1 MHNYIIKG
9 NSLKR
14 PANRESGLEV
24 IQFNCNGLSNKL
36 SEVKVYLYS
45 NKPDILCLCETWL
58 KRNQPKFI
66 GYRVYFMNRDG
77 APKGGLAI
85 LVREDI
91 EYRIK
96 QITQF
101 PNGGLEIQGIQ
112 IKYREEIID
121 VINCYNP
128 GQNITEQ
135 EFLFYLSQATK
146 SFIMIGDFNA
156 HHPLW
161 DIRGRSN
168 FTGRTLS
175 NTIDKLNIG
184 ILNDRDIPTYIDK
197 RTGTSSCLDLCL
209 VSQNLRLIGNFFRG
223 TDLGSDH
230 APIQCNFGLII
241 NKSKLEV
248 QKRWK
253 IKSSNWEIFTS
264 ELSKSNQEEEIESQN
279 ATSLNKKLS
288 SKILEAANLAIP
300 MTSGT
305 KTYTFGTPWWDNE
318 CSKVAA
324 QRKKAKGKLWKSPT
338 VENLIN
344 YKKWEAKAKNLK

>member
-101 PNGGLEIQGIQ
+101 PNGGL
-112 IKYREEIID
+112 
-121 VINCYNP
+121 
-128 GQNITEQ
+128 
-135 EFLFYLSQATK
+135 
-146 SFIMIGDFNA
+146 
-156 HHPLW
+156 
-161 DIRGRSN
+161 
-168 FTGRTLS
+168 
-175 NTIDKLNIG
+175 
-184 ILNDRDIPTYIDK
+184 
-197 RTGTSSCLDLCL
+197 
-209 VSQNLRLIGNFFRG
+209 
-223 TDLGSDH
+223 
-230 APIQCNFGLII
+230 
-241 NKSKLEV
+241 
-248 QKRWK
+248 
-253 IKSSNWEIFTS
+253 
-264 ELSKSNQEEEIESQN
+264 
-279 ATSLNKKLS
+279 
-288 SKILEAANLAIP
+288 
-300 MTSGT
+300 
-305 KTYTFGTPWWDNE
+305 
-318 CSKVAA
+318 
-324 QRKKAKGKLWKSPT
+324 
-338 VENLIN
+338 
-344 YKKWEAKAKNLK
+344 